1 MKNFFII
8 LLFPY
13 YLFSQEVIS
22 NLNYNQIL
30 FNKNNVQISNKNNI
44 LNLPFIDDFSYNSSY
59 VDDNLWLESSVFVNR
74 TYPINPPTIGVA
86 TFDGLDSYGF
96 PRNISQVNNSLPSD
110 TLQSKPI
117 DISISSSVYLMF
129 YFQSKGIGD
138 TPEISDTICLELLND
153 TLGWEMIWHSV
164 SDTSMTN
171 FKKIVL
177 IIDDSRFLHDK
188 FQFRFR
194 NYATVSGNFDH
205 WHLDYVKLDNFNSIT
220 DTLYLDDVSFVY
232 NSPSI
237 LKRYSRM
244 PLNHFVGYE
253 NDEIKDSIDVLLRN
267 NNASINVDYQYNVIE
282 DNILLETFPNT
293 GSGWRNYSIYSFD
306 TIGNFSHDPS
316 VTLNPNTYSTSLTD
330 STLFTIQHII
340 QTSSSDNRNNDT
352 LYHLQDFYNYFSYDD
367 GTPESAYGI
376 TFNGAKL
383 AYEFKLNRPDTLRA
397 IQMFFPQMSDTVNH
411 IPFKLTVWSEIFG
424 SETILYQ
431 KEVFPVH
438 TSNDKFY
445 TYYIDSL
452 FQIVGT
458 FYIGWIQNSA
468 DLLNIGL
475 DKNFTA
481 NDYMYYNIGSG
492 WLNSSYLGSWMIRP
506 VVSEKKLLSN
516 LEEFSF
522 IPSIYPNPAHES
534 LFIKSNNSNSLITI
548 YNTQGRLI
556 NHFKINNFLEEI
568 SVANLSP
575 GMYII
580 AISNGKYQSYHKVF
594 KK

>member
-1 MKNFFII
+1 MKNLLLI

-13 YLFSQEVIS
+13 FLFSQEFIS
-22 NLNYNQIL
+22 NLSYNPLL
-30 FNKNNVQISNKNNI
+30 FNKHNSQILNKNNI
-44 LNLPFIDDFSYNSSY
+44 LTLPFIDDFSYNSFY
-59 VDDNLWLESSVFVNR
+59 IDDNLWQESSVFVNR

-86 TFDGLDSYGF
+86 TFDGLDGYGF
-96 PRNISQVNNSLPSD
+96 PRDISQVSNSLPSD

-117 DISISSSVYLMF
+117 DISMSSNVYLMF

-138 TPEISDTICLELLND
+138 TPEISDTLCLELLND
-153 TLGWEMIWHSV
+153 TLGWEIVWYSV

-171 FKKIVL
+171 FKRIVQ
-177 IIDDSRFLHDK
+177 IIDAPRFIHDE

-205 WHLDYVKLDNFNSIT
+205 WHLDYVKLDNFNST
-220 DTLYLDDVSFVY
+220 SDTLFLDDVSFLY

-244 PLNHFVGYE
+244 PLNHFIGNE
-253 NDEIKDSIDVLLRN
+253 NDEIVDSIDVLLRN
-267 NNASINVDYQYNVIE
+267 NNASINVDYQYNVFE
-282 DNILLETFPNT
+282 DNILLETFPSS
-293 GSGWRNYSIYSFD
+293 GSGWRNYSIYDFD
-306 TIGNFSHDPS
+306 SIGNFSHNPR
-316 VTLNPNTYSTSLTD
+316 VTLNPNTYSSLQTD
-330 STLFTIQHII
+330 STIFTIQHII

-352 LYHLQDFYNYFSYDD
+352 LYHFQDFYNYFSYDD

-376 TFNGAKL
+376 NSNGAKL

-397 IQMFFPQMSDTVNH
+397 IQMYFPKMSDTVNH

-424 SETILYQ
+424 SEAIVYQ

-438 TSNDKFY
+438 TNNNKFY

-452 FQIVGT
+452 FQITGT

-475 DKNFTA
+475 DKNFSA

-492 WLNSSYLGSWMIRP
+492 WLNSSFNGSWMIRP
-506 VVSEKKLLSN
+506 IVSEKKILSN
-516 LEEFSF
+516 VEEFNFNS
-522 IPSIYPNPAHES
+522 IIYPNPALES
-534 LFIKSNNSNSLITI
+534 LFIESNNLISSISI
-548 YNTQGRLI
+548 YNTQGYLI
-556 NHFKINNFLEEI
+556 NHFKINNFIEEI
-568 SVANLSP
+568 SVSNFLP
-575 GMYII
+575 GMYILT
-580 AISNGKYQSYHKVF
+580 ISNGNYQSYHKFF